1 MASERLLIVGLGNP
15 GSPYKRTRHNAGFLA
30 VDHFANAVGEQ
41 VNTEKMQ
48 GLYGVF
54 RKAGKQVFLLKP
66 MTYMNRSGESIVQ
79 YARYFNIPPEHILV
93 IHDDLDLDPGKVKIV
108 SGGGAGGH
116 KGILSTVKHLGT
128 KEFPRIKIGIG
139 RPSVSDG
146 GSEIPVEKYVLSRFP
161 EEQWQL
167 FQENLERV
175 TEGVRL
181 YIDQGVDVA
190 MNRINAKNRS
200 TGSIL

>member
-1 MASERLLIVGLGNP
+1 MADNRLLIVGLGNP
-15 GSPYKRTRHNAGFLA
+15 GSQYEKTRHNAGFLA
-30 VDHFANAVGEQ
+30 VDHFANAVGAQ
-41 VNTEKMQ
+41 VSTEKMQ

-54 RKAGKQVFLLKP
+54 RMAGKQVFLLKP

-79 YARYFNIPPEHILV
+79 YVRYFNIQPEHIMV
-93 IHDDLDLDPGKVKIV
+93 IHDDLDLDSGKVKIV

-116 KGILSTVKHLGT
+116 KGIRSTVKHLGT
-128 KEFPRIKIGIG
+128 NEFPRFKIGIG
-139 RPSVSDG
+139 RPSVSG
-146 GSEIPVEKYVLSRFP
+146 AGSEIPVEKYVLSRFP

-200 TGSIL
+200 VRSI